1 MFFYVQ
7 ILALSFSDSLL
18 RTKTRKAAFGGPP
31 PTPTQIQPGTD
42 ATSLAPADFTGLPLP
57 VGCLCRAQVLEAS
70 WGLALPKV
78 ARWGRPP
85 ARSPCPEPISWA
97 ASLGR
102 SRPARCSVPAVE
114 TVPKEGFPDAE
125 TPPSPA
131 ASQLSESLCFLETR
145 PRPVAGVDGLV
156 RRGLAGGR
164 SAGRLGTCR
173 GCAGSLE
180 PPAAGG
186 GSRDRGQPGAEGPQ
200 RPPISSD
207 SAAPSS
213 PPPFLL
219 SLLQLLLPTLLLLL
233 LLLLAIRRCLLPVP
247 PARLRDAGAQGALH
261 RARSGRRE
269 QGSRPGGRPGMAVK

>member
-78 ARWGRPP
+78 ARCGRPP

-164 SAGRLGTCR
+164 SAGRLDTCR

-213 PPPFLL
+213 PPPSSSLSSNSSSLPYSSSCYSSLPFAAASSL
-219 SLLQLLLPTLLLLL
+219 SLQLGCGTL
-233 LLLLAIRRCLLPVP
+233 VP
-247 PARLRDAGAQGALH
+247 GALCTALTRGAGS
-261 RARSGRRE
+261 RARVRGA
-269 QGSRPGGRPGMAVK
+269 GPGWR

>member
-1 MFFYVQ
+1 M
-7 ILALSFSDSLL
+7 
-18 RTKTRKAAFGGPP
+18 
-31 PTPTQIQPGTD
+31 
-42 ATSLAPADFTGLPLP
+42 
-57 VGCLCRAQVLEAS
+57 
-70 WGLALPKV
+70 PKV

-102 SRPARCSVPAVE
+102 PRPARCSVPAVE

-164 SAGRLGTCR
+164 SAGRLDTCR

-207 SAAPSS
+207 SAAPS
-213 PPPFLL
+213 PPPSSSLSSNSSSLPYSSSCYSSLPFAAASSL
-219 SLLQLLLPTLLLLL
+219 SLQLGCGTL
-233 LLLLAIRRCLLPVP
+233 VP
-247 PARLRDAGAQGALH
+247 GALCTALARGAGS
-261 RARSGRRE
+261 RARVRGA
-269 QGSRPGGRPGMAVK
+269 GPGWR